1 MVKLNY
7 EAITLKIREKSEKT
21 IYSGLKNDYTMG
33 FFRSELLALFT
44 ILLLF
49 SSVYALQQ
57 VAGTLRYNLVPDSKG
72 VATFGLIND
81 GNETISVK
89 LRAEGD
95 TAAYL
100 TYPETVQLEP
110 KKLTYAN
117 VTAYI
122 PADYK
127 GSGNLTGY
135 MYALQEGKPGQVQI
149 NVQMRKGVNILI
161 SGAPTG
167 PAAEVSGSVG
177 AAPAAEPQEA
187 PERAITGLATLSTNP
202 IVIGIGILIIIL
214 LGYIFFVRKTSKG
227 KHWR

>member
-1 MVKLNY
+1 
-7 EAITLKIREKSEKT
+7 
-21 IYSGLKNDYTMG
+21 MG
-33 FFRSELLALFT
+33 FFRSTELVVFTVVT

-95 TAAYL
+95 TAAFL
-100 TYPETVQLEP
+100 TYPETIQLEP
-110 KKLTYAN
+110 KKLTYSN

-177 AAPAAEPQEA
+177 IIPEQEA
-187 PERAITGLATLSTNP
+187 PERAITGLTTLSTNS
-202 IVIGIGILIIIL
+202 IVIGIGIFIIIL
-214 LGYIFFVRKTSKG
+214 LGYIFFVKKKSKG